1 MTIPRQLRIAET
13 ESVEPA
19 TDGAQ
24 NTSSGLRTRLFHVLD
39 DMRAGKMGASEAKAV
54 AAVAHQIIQTVH
66 MEIEVAKMRADY
78 PGDTKLILPPPLNLR

>member
-1 MTIPRQLRIAET
+1 MNTPKQLRVTTDEP
-13 ESVEPA
+13 EPA
-19 TDGAQ
+19 LDAAQ
-24 NTSSGLRTRLFHVLD
+24 QTSSGLRTRLFQVLD
-39 DMRAGKMGASEAKAV
+39 DMRSGKIDAGQAKAI